1 VCHKFQGDSL
11 AKAIRQHIAR
21 HILQSEDDWLRR
33 YNVLKPEFPCMLCGI
48 RDLHGID
55 LGRDTNAID
64 LCYMWFESWT
74 SQPTLYCI
82 LFQEMKPYG
91 FLASANKS
99 RLKSVRWKDS
109 KSAEPSS
116 NVPIQCPGC
125 KKVFWKQYLH
135 KHFSQKH
142 ANLTMSRPRPP
153 LLSQVSQCTC
163 IKEIMSRVSSRIWD
177 EPRRWLSS
185 VSTMTRT
192 HTTVIVHYN
201 THTHNRNEVTGAHE
215 SVFTSISVHIH
226 TIKNGKTRLYIY
238 VLIHLYFSKSVLSEF
253 LYSCLHI

>member
-125 KKVFWKQYLH
+125 KKVFGNNIYINTFPKNTPIWRCQDPGPHCYL
-135 KHFSQKH
+135 K
-142 ANLTMSRPRPP
+142 
-153 LLSQVSQCTC
+153 
-163 IKEIMSRVSSRIWD
+163 
-177 EPRRWLSS
+177 
-185 VSTMTRT
+185 
-192 HTTVIVHYN
+192 Y
-201 THTHNRNEVTGAHE
+201 RNVPA
-215 SVFTSISVHIH
+215 
-226 TIKNGKTRLYIY
+226 
-238 VLIHLYFSKSVLSEF
+238 
-253 LYSCLHI
+253 